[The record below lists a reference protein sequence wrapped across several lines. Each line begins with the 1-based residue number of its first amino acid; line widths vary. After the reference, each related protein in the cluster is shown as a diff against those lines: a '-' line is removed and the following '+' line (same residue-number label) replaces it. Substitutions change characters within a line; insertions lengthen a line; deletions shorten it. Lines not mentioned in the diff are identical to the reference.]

1 MYYKILGWR
10 LFSSSFTLY
19 SSTLYSSTLLLAFE
33 DVIPLFSGF
42 LYFCC
47 EVSCHFTLLYF
58 CCEVSCYFTSSTLYS
73 STEGFSFPS
82 AT

>member
-47 EVSCHFTLLYF
+47 EVSCHFT
-58 CCEVSCYFTSSTLYS
+58 SSTLYS